1 MAVDNNKAKQAY
13 DNQTGVKNKKEKSNN
28 KLKIINL
35 NLKTN

>member
-1 MAVDNNKAKQAY
+1 MAVDNNKAKQ
-13 DNQTGVKNKKEKSNN
+13 DMIIKQVLMNRKEKSNN